1 MTGTTAPCWMGQT
14 GGIDVAFR
22 NTHEGIVTQEE
33 FDRANAN
40 MRSVVP
46 GKKNKMVRLMYG
58 WWPDEQLSDEVKR
71 YVESRLD
78 RLGGMWC

>member
-1 MTGTTAPCWMGQT
+1 MLDGQT
-14 GGIDVAFR
+14 GSIDVTFR

-40 MRSVVP
+40 MRSVVM
-46 GKKNKMVRLMYG
+46 GKKNKMVRLMHGCG

-78 RLGGMWC
+78 RLGWMWC

>member
-1 MTGTTAPCWMGQT
+1 M
-14 GGIDVAFR
+14 
-22 NTHEGIVTQEE
+22 TQEE

-78 RLGGMWC
+78 RLGWMWC